1 MSDLNKSD
9 LFADLTEADSHELNG
24 GRYCIRRWICVW
36 QRVGWFLRYVC
47 VWQTICY

>member
-24 GRYCIRRWICVW
+24 GRTCIRRLVCAWR
-36 QRVGWFLRYVC
+36 RVGWFLRYVC
-47 VWQTICY
+47 LWQTICY